1 MNAVRYAACRV
12 CAPSR
17 HPQRVS
23 RNQQLRMLAPWLSL
37 GFQVQRVVGQSR
49 TLGATSSDAAEVLR
63 VTENG
68 EN

>member
-1 MNAVRYAACRV
+1 
-12 CAPSR
+12 
-17 HPQRVS
+17 
-23 RNQQLRMLAPWLSL
+23 MLAPWLSL

-49 TLGATSSDAAEVLR
+49 TLGATSSDAAGALR